1 MENSERFE
9 KTSPDHQDHF
19 FFHSIGNMG
28 TDTLE
33 SLKNKNFATLRHFAS
48 DNNAGVYPE
57 VLQILQEVNEGHVIG
72 YGDDPFTL
80 RARQAVCDLFE
91 KECAVFFVS
100 NGTAANCLA
109 LSSVVRSYHGVIV
122 HEHSH
127 LETDECNAL
136 GHFIPGAKTIVVSG
150 DQGKLDP
157 HAIRHVVSLQR
168 EVHGSKP
175 RALSL
180 TNATE
185 LGTVYRPEEICNISD
200 VAKSLGLFLQIDGA
214 RFANAVA
221 SVGRTPADLTWR
233 SGVDALSFG
242 GTKNGLGLGEAIV
255 FFEPNLAEDF
265 AYRMKQSGQ
274 LASKMRF
281 LSAPWLAFLKEGLW
295 LERAKHANQMAK
307 DLAENLKPL
316 PGIRILFPTE
326 ANAVFVRLPERAI
339 DAMYKFGWRF
349 YTDVGPGGGAR
360 LMCSWDTTESDVQQ
374 FVEDLKRCLTT

>member
-1 MENSERFE
+1 MCHNFMEKR
-9 KTSPDHQDHF
+9 
-19 FFHSIGNMG
+19 
-28 TDTLE
+28 
-33 SLKNKNFATLRHFAS
+33 LRHFAS
-48 DNNAGVYPE
+48 DNNAGIYPE
-57 VLQILQEVNEGHVIG
+57 VLEFLQEINEGHVTG
-72 YGDDPFTL
+72 YGDDPFTQ
-80 RARQAVCDLFE
+80 QAQQAICDLFE

-100 NGTAANCLA
+100 NGTTANCLA
-109 LSSVVRSYHGVIV
+109 LSAVVRSYHGVIV

-150 DQGKLDP
+150 EEGKLSPND
-157 HAIRHVVSLQR
+157 IRRIVGLQR

-175 RALSL
+175 RAVSL

-185 LGTVYRPEEICNISD
+185 LGTIYRPGEIQEISE

-214 RFANAVA
+214 RFANAVVSA
-221 SVGRTPADLTWR
+221 GCSPADLTWR
-233 SGVDALSFG
+233 SGVDAVSFG

-255 FFEPNLAEDF
+255 FFEPSLPEDF

-307 DLAENLKPL
+307 KLAEKLQPL
-316 PGIRILFPTE
+316 PEISILFPVE
-326 ANAVFVRLPERAI
+326 ANAVFAKIPQPAI
-339 DAMYKFGWRF
+339 DAMHRLGWRF
-349 YTDVGPGGGAR
+349 YADVGPGGGAR
-360 LMCSWDTTESDVQQ
+360 LMCSWDTTPGDVNE
-374 FVEDLKRCLTT
+374 FVEDLSSCLR

>member
-1 MENSERFE
+1 M
-9 KTSPDHQDHF
+9 
-19 FFHSIGNMG
+19 
-28 TDTLE
+28 
-33 SLKNKNFATLRHFAS
+33 
-48 DNNAGVYPE
+48 
-57 VLQILQEVNEGHVIG
+57 
-72 YGDDPFTL
+72 
-80 RARQAVCDLFE
+80 
-91 KECAVFFVS
+91 
-100 NGTAANCLA
+100 
-109 LSSVVRSYHGVIV
+109 
-122 HEHSH
+122 
-127 LETDECNAL
+127 
-136 GHFIPGAKTIVVSG
+136 
-150 DQGKLDP
+150 
-157 HAIRHVVSLQR
+157 
-168 EVHGSKP
+168 
-175 RALSL
+175 